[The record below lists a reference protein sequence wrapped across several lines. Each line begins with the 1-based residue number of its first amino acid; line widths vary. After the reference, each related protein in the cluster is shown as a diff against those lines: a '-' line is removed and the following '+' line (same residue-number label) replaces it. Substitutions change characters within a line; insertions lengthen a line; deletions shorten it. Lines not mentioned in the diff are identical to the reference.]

1 MSDQSSAVQMPAAPA
16 QPQQLAPVPA
26 KAPISFGRQGVEL
39 STLEDAYRFSNA
51 VVASG
56 FAPRGMEKP
65 ESVLVAIQLGLEL
78 GLTPMAAMQN
88 IGVINGRP
96 GIYGDAALALVRSS
110 GLLESYEQKYTG
122 EGDKF
127 VCSVTVKRKGDPV
140 AIVSEFGVQDAKSAG
155 LWGKAGPWSQ
165 YPRRMLLFR
174 ARGFALRDAFGD
186 VLKGLRTSEELADM
200 PEINVTPGG
209 GIREAKVPVAP
220 ATVLDLNTP
229 AAHAESSAAGHVAE
243 ARDAISTTETQ
254 IEPAKS
260 APEAEQL
267 SPAEHLVKLAADA
280 GIAFEDIEGWAKARR
295 LNPAKDS
302 DAQRIVNAWATV
314 SATLKAG
321 GAA

>member
-1 MSDQSSAVQMPAAPA
+1 MSDQSPEIQTPAAPA
-16 QPQQLAPVPA
+16 QQQQLAPAPV
-26 KAPISFGRQGVEL
+26 KAPIAFGRQGVEL

-56 FAPRGMEKP
+56 FAPKGMDRP

-110 GLLESYEQKYTG
+110 GLLESYEQKYSG
-122 EGDKF
+122 EGDKL
-127 VCSVTVKRKGDPV
+127 VCSVSVKRKGDPV

-220 ATVLDLNTP
+220 ATVVDLNAP
-229 AAHAESSAAGHVAE
+229 AAHAESLVAGNGDNATAETPSTAE
-243 ARDAISTTETQ
+243 A
-254 IEPAKS
+254 PAS
-260 APEAEQL
+260 ELVNEQLAPAEQ
-267 SPAEHLVKLAADA
+267 LVKLAATA
-280 GIAFEDIEGWAKARR
+280 GIPFDQVEGWAEKRR
-295 LNPAKDS
+295 LKADKDS
-302 DAQRIVNAWATV
+302 DAQKIVNAWSSV
-314 SATLKAG
+314 CATLNAG
-321 GAA
+321 GAK